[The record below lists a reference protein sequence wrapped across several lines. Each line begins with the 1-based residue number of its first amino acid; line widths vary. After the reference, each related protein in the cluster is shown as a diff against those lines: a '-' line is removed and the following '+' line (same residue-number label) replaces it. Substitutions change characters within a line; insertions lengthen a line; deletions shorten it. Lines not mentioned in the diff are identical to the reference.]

1 MSPLDDEVR
10 SLLQSKAA
18 GVDPAPDPLGG
29 IESRAR
35 GLRRRRVLT
44 SVSGAAAVVV
54 AVAVAVPLLVSG
66 SDTATRQPGG
76 TPTPTAET
84 PFRPANLLPWPRP
97 EALEIFGSSINYLSP
112 IGRLMG
118 EPDYARVGY
127 QPLWTGSVE
136 GSAAVTVGEAWKGT
150 EPARLVTVGAGD
162 QLGPVVDPSQS
173 VVAFAVGG
181 DKGTLIVV
189 AAPDAV
195 VEYAADGSS
204 YQQISDVG
212 QAPKGI
218 GLVPIEAEDPN
229 DTIRVTEADGSVVVQ
244 PAPDWTPV
252 DTTTP
257 VNVLDT
263 WVHRGYRQVLSTA
276 AVVHAYEQ
284 ATGLSGGGQYRSLYD
299 GSHLGVSFT
308 IGQAWTSGEPAH
320 TVALLSDGTFFLG
333 PVTPRDPWLLG
344 TLLATRHLVGSDLL
358 VLLPRPGAG
367 RIGYS
372 PDGTS
377 PFTDVA
383 NGRSDLNPVAVLDRD
398 PKATADRVQVH
409 RGDDSVILTEGIA
422 KLTCGAKDCG

>member
-1 MSPLDDEVR
+1 MSPLDDELR
-10 SLLQSKAA
+10 SLLQSRAA
-18 GVDPAPDPLGG
+18 GVEPAPDPLGG

-76 TPTPTAET
+76 TSTPSPT
-84 PFRPANLLPWPRP
+84 
-97 EALEIFGSSINYLSP
+97 
-112 IGRLMG
+112 
-118 EPDYARVGY
+118 V
-127 QPLWTGSVE
+127 
-136 GSAAVTVGEAWKGT
+136 AAVTDGALFDPTNPWAPRGDVAKRVVTDQCTSCVALFTDVVAGRAETFSLEHKPDGTYVLAHDRYADATATIVRHEEQPLPTDLHSLAWALQPDDSQG
-150 EPARLVTVGAGD
+150 RLV
-162 QLGPVVDPSQS
+162 
-173 VVAFAVGG
+173 
-181 DKGTLIVV
+181 VV
-189 AAPDAV
+189 AAPDAL
-195 VEYAADGSS
+195 VEYAGDGSS

-218 GLVPIEAEDPN
+218 GLVPIEAEAPT
-229 DTIRVTEADGSVVVQ
+229 DTIRVTEAAGSVVVQ

-263 WVHRGYRQVLSTA
+263 WVHRGDPQTISDATVVTA
-276 AVVHAYEQ
+276 FDHSRS
-284 ATGLSGGGQYRSLYD
+284 GSGGHYRSLYD
-299 GSHLGVSFT
+299 GTRNGLHVT
-308 IGQAWTSGEPAH
+308 IGQAWDDGDAAAH
-320 TVALLSDGTFFLG
+320 TVAYDSSGTFFLG
-333 PVTPRDPWLLG
+333 PETPRDPWVLG
-344 TLLATRHLVGSDLL
+344 AVFASGGAQDLL

-383 NGRSDLNPVAVLDRD
+383 SGRSDLTPVGLVDRD

-422 KLTCGAKDCG
+422 KLTCGAKECG